1 MRLSTVPPH
10 RGTRCINN
18 RQDMDYFNFKEL
30 TTTATGLPNMPLSM
44 EIVRNLCELCDT
56 LNVIRGDY
64 GEPIIVNSAYRSAE
78 VNKAVLGAVNSWHML
93 GKAADIRPEYVPS
106 NTYYQRLQQLIDVVY
121 LNRDLFKEVKIYT
134 GYIHVAI

>member
-1 MRLSTVPPH
+1 
-10 RGTRCINN
+10 
-18 RQDMDYFNFKEL
+18 MDYFNFKEL

-134 GYIHVAI
+134 GYIHVAV